1 MSKKSKRHHI
11 PSLRLAK
18 AFHFTS
24 EDLAAN
30 RLGFV
35 TREQE
40 WCLPLISRPIVSP
53 ILKLLPTKRR
63 NSVEHMCGDIS
74 VWRNFL
80 TVKNYHTKFRL
91 TETQYDL
98 LTHEQGMT
106 YHVYYVL
113 VTYDEYRIVSMER
126 ADNGC

>member
-1 MSKKSKRHHI
+1 MSKKSKHHHI
-11 PSLRLAK
+11 PSLRFAK
-18 AFHFTS
+18 AFNFTS

-40 WCLPLISRPIVSP
+40 WRLPLISRPIVSP

-63 NSVEHMCGDIS
+63 NAVEHMCGDIS
-74 VWRNFL
+74 VGRNFL

-91 TETQYDL
+91 SDRQYEL
-98 LTHEQGMT
+98 LSHEQDVT
-106 YHVYYVL
+106 YHIYYVL

-126 ADNGC
+126 ADDGC